1 MAYTTINKSTDYF
14 NTLLY
19 TGNGSARTITGVGF
33 QPDWVWVKE
42 RNSTNFHYV
51 YDVVRGNNLN
61 LYTNATD
68 ANTNVTTALGGG
80 GIGSQASD
88 GFTIVSGTSNTNN
101 VNTNSNTYVSWNWK
115 AGGSAV
121 TNNVGDLTSSVSCN
135 NAAGISIITWTGDGS
150 GATVGTGFTGTE
162 TISFA
167 TVKKLST
174 TSEWQT
180 GMFGAYSGN
189 FRNFAYHFELNSNSD
204 LSGAAPYMLTSQTS
218 GDPTK
223 LKLASEGYLNSV
235 TYVAYVFK
243 PVTGFSRMGYYIGNG
258 NSDVP
263 FVYTGFRPAWILR
276 KKVGTDSWMLVDDKR
291 LGRNPDNAYLFPN
304 ATQAESDIERIDI
317 VSNGFKLRT
326 TDGGDNGSGS
336 TYIYMAYAS
345 APLVGS
351 NNIPAVAR

>member
-1 MAYTTINKSTDYF
+1 MAYTTINKSTDHF

-19 TGNGSARTITGVGF
+19 TGTGAENALTGVGF
-33 QPDWVWVKE
+33 QPDFIWLKKRGATGHHFLQDVSRGPTYQLKS
-42 RNSTNFHYV
+42 ST
-51 YDVVRGNNLN
+51 
-61 LYTNATD
+61 TD
-68 ANTNVTTALGGG
+68 AQTNNAQYVKS
-80 GIGSQASD
+80 IQSD
-88 GFTIVSGTSNTNN
+88 GFTLGTDSD
-101 VNTNSNTYVSWNWK
+101 VNPNGGTAVAWNWK

-162 TISFA
+162 TIGFA

-180 GMFGAYSGN
+180 GMYGAYSGN
-189 FRNFAYHFELNSNSD
+189 YRNFAYHFELNSNSD
-204 LSGAAPYMLTSQTS
+204 LSGAGPYMLTSQTS

-223 LKLASEGYLNSV
+223 LKLASEGYVNSV

-243 PVTGFSRMGYYIGNG
+243 PVRGFSKMGYYTGNG
-258 NSDVP
+258 NSDGP

-304 ATQAESDIERIDI
+304 GTNAESDIERIDI

-326 TDGGDNGSGS
+326 TDGGDNGMA
-336 TYIYMAYAS
+336 TRYAYMAFAS
-345 APLVGS
+345 APVVGT

>member
-1 MAYTTINKSTDYF
+1 MAYTTINKSTDHF

-19 TGNGSARTITGVGF
+19 TGTGAENALTGVGF
-33 QPDWVWVKE
+33 QPDFIWLKKRGATGHHFLQDVSRGPTYQLKS
-42 RNSTNFHYV
+42 ST
-51 YDVVRGNNLN
+51 
-61 LYTNATD
+61 TD
-68 ANTNVTTALGGG
+68 AQTNNAQYVKS
-80 GIGSQASD
+80 IQSD
-88 GFTIVSGTSNTNN
+88 GFTLGTDSD
-101 VNTNSNTYVSWNWK
+101 VNPNGGTAVAWNWK

-162 TISFA
+162 TIGFA

-180 GMFGAYSGN
+180 GMYGAYSGN
-189 FRNFAYHFELNSNSD
+189 YRNFAYHFELNSTSD
-204 LSGAAPYMLTSQTS
+204 LSGSAPYMLTSQTS

-223 LKLASEGYLNSV
+223 LKLASEGYVNSV

-243 PVTGFSRMGYYIGNG
+243 PVRGFSKMGYYTGNG
-258 NSDVP
+258 NSDGP

-276 KKVGTDSWMLVDDKR
+276 KKVGTDSWMLIDDKR

-304 ATQAESDIERIDI
+304 GTNAESDIERIDI

-326 TDGGDNGSGS
+326 TDGGDNGMA
-336 TYIYMAYAS
+336 TRYAYMAFAS
-345 APLVGS
+345 APVVGT

>member
-1 MAYTTINKSTDYF
+1 MYKGVKYIMAYTTINKSTDHF
-14 NTLLY
+14 NTVTY
-19 TGNGSARTITGVGF
+19 TGDGSSGRIISSGFATDFVWCKGRDVVGGQHF
-33 QPDWVWVKE
+33 LSD
-42 RNSTNFHYV
+42 S
-51 YDVVRGNNLN
+51 VRGNGKLVQSESTAAE
-61 LYTNATD
+61 YTAAGQGVH
-68 ANTNVTTALGGG
+68 ANGAIWGNGGG
-80 GIGSQASD
+80 VNANGS
-88 GFTIVSGTSNTNN
+88 
-101 VNTNSNTYVSWNWK
+101 TYVNWFWK
-115 AGGSAV
+115 GGGSAV
-121 TNNVGDLTSSVSCN
+121 TNNVGDMTSSVSCN

-162 TISFA
+162 TIGFA

-180 GMFGAYSGN
+180 GMYGAYSGN
-189 FRNFAYHFELNSNSD
+189 YRNFAYHFELNSTAN
-204 LSGAAPYMLTSQTS
+204 LSGSGPYMMTSQTS

-223 LKLASEGYLNSV
+223 LKLASEGWVNSV

-243 PVTGFSRMGYYIGNG
+243 PVRGFSKMGYYIGNG
-258 NSDVP
+258 NSDGP

-304 ATQAESDIERIDI
+304 ATTTESDVERIDI
-317 VSNGFKLRT
+317 LSNGFKLRT
-326 TDGGDNGSGS
+326 TDAGDNNSGTRY
-336 TYIYMAYAS
+336 TYLAFAS

>member
-1 MAYTTINKSTDYF
+1 MAYTTINKSTDHF

-19 TGNGSARTITGVGF
+19 TGTGAENALTGVGF
-33 QPDWVWVKE
+33 QPDFIWLKKRGATGHHFLQDVSRGPTYQLKS
-42 RNSTNFHYV
+42 ST
-51 YDVVRGNNLN
+51 
-61 LYTNATD
+61 TD
-68 ANTNVTTALGGG
+68 AQTNNAQYVKS
-80 GIGSQASD
+80 IQSD
-88 GFTIVSGTSNTNN
+88 GFTLGTDSD
-101 VNTNSNTYVSWNWK
+101 VNPNGGTAVAWNWK

-162 TISFA
+162 TIGFA

-180 GMFGAYSGN
+180 GMYGAYSGN
-189 FRNFAYHFELNSNSD
+189 YRNFAYHFELNSNSD
-204 LSGAAPYMLTSQTS
+204 LSGAGPYMLTSQTS

-223 LKLASEGYLNSV
+223 LKLASEGYVNSV

-243 PVTGFSRMGYYIGNG
+243 PVRGFSKMGYYTGNG
-258 NSDVP
+258 NSDGP

-291 LGRNPDNAYLFPN
+291 LGRNPDQAYLFPN
-304 ATQAESDIERIDI
+304 GTNAESDIERIDI

-326 TDGGDNGSGS
+326 TDGGDNGMA
-336 TYIYMAYAS
+336 TRYAYMAFAS
-345 APLVGS
+345 APVVGT